1 MQQTATTNTRR
12 IKWGTIEGKD
22 IWLFTLE
29 NKRGSS
35 LTVCNYG
42 AIVQSLK
49 LLDNRSQLIDV
60 LLGYD
65 YLNGYRSDEYFI
77 GGVIGRCANRI
88 EGGIVT
94 IGDDKFSLSV
104 KDEGYHQ
111 HGGKS
116 GFNKKVWDVVDVSE
130 QNIRLYYKS
139 IDGEEGFPGNLG
151 VIVSYTFDDDNT
163 WTVEYEATTDK
174 TTLINLTQHA
184 YFNLEGHDAGSVLD
198 HQLRINAEKYLP
210 VNRLHVPSG
219 KLATIRATPFD
230 FSERI
235 PIGLRINEKNEQL
248 LLGGGYDHSWVLEE
262 VHTNAIKH
270 AATVNALKTG
280 IELNVYTTEPAL
292 HMYSGNYLNGV
303 TGKNNAV
310 YQKRSGLC
318 LETQH
323 FPDAPNH
330 PAFPSIVLKPGEVF
344 QSKTIF
350 QFSIIG

>member
-1 MQQTATTNTRR
+1 MQQPTNTNTKR
-12 IKWGTIEGKD
+12 IKWGIINGKEV
-22 IWLFTLE
+22 WLFTLE
-29 NKRGSS
+29 NKKGSS
-35 LTVCNYG
+35 LTVSNYG

-49 LLDNRSQLIDV
+49 LSDKKYQVTDV

-65 YLNGYRSDEYFI
+65 NLNDYKKDEFFI
-77 GGVIGRCANRI
+77 GAVIGRCANRI
-88 EGGIVT
+88 EGGIVA
-94 IGDDKFSLSV
+94 IENDRYSLSI

-116 GFNKKVWDVVDVSE
+116 GFNKKVWEVVDVSD
-130 QNIRLYYKS
+130 QNIRLFYKS
-139 IDGEEGFPGNLG
+139 VDGEEGFPGNLS
-151 VIVSYTFDDDNT
+151 VMVSYSFDDDDT

-174 TTLINLTQHA
+174 PTLINLTQHA
-184 YFNLEGHDAGSVLD
+184 YFNLDGHDAGTVLD

-219 KLATIRATPFD
+219 KLSFVRGTPFD
-230 FSERI
+230 FSERL
-235 PIGLRINEKNEQL
+235 PIGIRINEKNEQIQ
-248 LLGGGYDHSWVLEE
+248 LGDGYDHSWVLEE
-262 VHTNAIKH
+262 AHTNTIKH
-270 AATVNALKTG
+270 AATVNSLKTG

-292 HMYSGNYLNGV
+292 HVYSGNYLNDFE
-303 TGKNNAV
+303 GKSNA
-310 YQKRSGLC
+310 YYKKRSGLC

-330 PAFPSIVLKPGEVF
+330 AHFPSIVLKPLEVF